1 MGTVITYFISREE
14 YFSDERFEQ
23 TLANALATARSA
35 HSTGAEI
42 WIAGKELGD
51 SRKVGT
57 IDVLHGQF
65 TAARGAPVRK

>member
-1 MGTVITYFISREE
+1 MITYFISHDD
-14 YFSDERFEQ
+14 YLSDERFEQ
-23 TLANALATARSA
+23 ALANALATAHSA

-51 SRKVGT
+51 SRKIGV
-57 IDVLHGQF
+57 IDVLHAEF